1 LRLRTHACQPMPS
14 LMHTTLNFD
23 ANAARTGARTCLSLG
38 IALAAALY
46 LNWPVVPAVVTTQM
60 LQSAL
65 LGIAV
70 RNSISRFFAAII
82 AGFISLLILGL
93 FPQDRFMII
102 LCFAVTISIV
112 AYLFQGSNNPYLWL
126 ITSALIAVIG
136 LETAG
141 NPLNTWSQ
149 AVHIS
154 SSFGLGGVVVIVVNS
169 LIWPNPVRRSF
180 EETLAGTLQIFSK
193 HFELRRAALFNGD
206 TTHAAD
212 LKTMQGQA
220 LKSAAMMPS
229 LLDYT
234 AVESLQISRFHTNY
248 KDLINDI
255 VVVGAEL
262 ISLEDMLAV
271 CLESQTLRQKLIESK
286 AIEPSMDQLAQ
297 ELDALAQQ
305 AHAGRDG
312 SFAIEMSPMPQGNE
326 GMDLTAL
333 SHSDRAL
340 FEALHAKAKQVRSSL
355 RALREG
361 LANVENPKAP
371 AVEPLEPPKQEP
383 FSFATFFSSYRF
395 KWAVVVGV
403 ASFCGT
409 YLWVLTQWPNGFRIS
424 LFVPVLGC
432 LLANSWPGQRLAMIT
447 GTFLAVALGWV
458 FYLLIMP
465 TLPDDFWFL
474 WLTMSLFLF
483 PLVYLQALKNPFWA
497 LVGFVGG
504 MAFCMPTNIT
514 HIQQYNFSAYM
525 GVLIGM
531 VGGILFALAFYS
543 LFTWSRTEKDFR
555 LSLEAFFELCRST
568 LLDFENIEKMPD
580 AQGRLRTRRKA
591 LVGAYQK
598 CVALSNRLPYAN
610 VPQND
615 KEKVDALLGSVWS
628 VAARLDSML
637 RERARLVAAGTLG
650 ADQGAA
656 VRSVMADAMDA
667 LQRASK
673 QGDTVAQWPLAPAQH
688 PEYDQVLQALSSTAE
703 QGPASTAT
711 IAARLASAGF
721 HRALSESIKAAYE
734 RFNLLDWRAWETER
748 F

>member
-1 LRLRTHACQPMPS
+1 M
-14 LMHTTLNFD
+14 NFD
-23 ANAARTGARTCLSLG
+23 ANAARTATRTCLSLG

-46 LNWPVVPAVVTTQM
+46 LNWPVVPAVITTQM

-82 AGFISLLILGL
+82 AGFISFLILGL

-102 LCFAVTISIV
+102 FTFSIFISIV
-112 AYLFQGSNNPYLWL
+112 AYQYQGSDNPYLWL

-149 AVHIS
+149 AVHIA
-154 SSFGLGGVVVIVVNS
+154 SSFGLGGVVVVVVNS

-180 EETLAGTLQIFSK
+180 EETLAGTLQIFGK
-193 HFELRRAALFNGD
+193 HFELRRAALFKGD
-206 TTHAAD
+206 TTSVAD
-212 LKTMQGQA
+212 LQTMQSQA
-220 LKSAAMMPS
+220 LKSAATMPG

-234 AVESLQISRFHTNY
+234 AVESLQVNRFHTNY
-248 KDLINDI
+248 QNLVNDV
-255 VVVGAEL
+255 VVVGAE
-262 ISLEDMLAV
+262 IVSLEDMLAA
-271 CLESQTLRQKLIESK
+271 CLESATLRQQLTESK
-286 AIEPSMDQLAQ
+286 ALDPAMDQLAR
-297 ELDALAQQ
+297 ELDALARQ
-305 AHAGRDG
+305 AHASRDG
-312 SFAIEMSPMPQGNE
+312 SFTIEMSPMTQCDE

-340 FEALHAKAKQVRSSL
+340 FEALRAKAKQVWSSL
-355 RALREG
+355 RTLREG
-361 LANVENPKAP
+361 LANVENPNAP
-371 AVEPLEPPKQEP
+371 TVEPLEPPKKEP
-383 FSFATFFSSYRF
+383 FSITAFFSSFRF
-395 KWAVVVGV
+395 RWALLVGV
-403 ASFCGT
+403 ASFCGA
-409 YLWVLTQWPNGFRIS
+409 YLWVLTQWPQGYKIA
-424 LFVPVLGC
+424 LFVPVMGC
-432 LLANSWPGQRLAMIT
+432 LLANPWPGQRLGMLT
-447 GTFLAVALGWV
+447 GVSLAVALGWT
-458 FYLLIMP
+458 FNLLVMP

-474 WLTMSLFLF
+474 WPTLSLFLF
-483 PLVYLQALKNPFWA
+483 PLVYLQALKNPFLA
-497 LVGFVGG
+497 VMGFVGG
-504 MAFCMPTNIT
+504 MAFLMPTSIT
-514 HIQQYNFSAYM
+514 HLQQFSFSAYID
-525 GVLIGM
+525 VLIGM
-531 VGGILFALAFYS
+531 VGGVVFAIAFFS
-543 LFTWSRTEKDFR
+543 LFMWSRTEKEFR
-555 LSLEAFFELCRST
+555 LSLEAFFKLCRST

-580 AQGRLRTRRKA
+580 ALGRLRTRRKA

-598 CVALSNRLPYAN
+598 CAGLTDRLPYSK

-615 KEKVDALLGSVWS
+615 KEKVDVLLGSVWT
-628 VAARLDSML
+628 VAARLDAML
-637 RERARLVAAGTLG
+637 RERASQVAAGNLG
-650 ADQGAA
+650 ADQGAD

-667 LQRASK
+667 LQRAAK
-673 QGDTVAQWPLAPAQH
+673 QGDTVAQWPLPPAQH